1 MAIINEEIGDIFLAP
16 PKSVLIR
23 RSLSP
28 KADNDRSKLLVP
40 YTLPS

>member
-28 KADNDRSKLLVP
+28 KADNDLPNLFLP
-40 YTLPS
+40 YTFPS